1 MIYAER
7 NGTSEVKPGTVKLQK
22 NVLTSFI
29 KIQYWPSVSIT
40 ILPIVSRGE
49 RNHIFFSNSKN
60 FQPIEQNYDFIRI

>member
-7 NGTSEVKPGTVKLQK
+7 NGTGEVKPGTVKLQK

-29 KIQYWPSVSIT
+29 KIQYWPCVPIT

-49 RNHIFFSNSKN
+49 RNHIFFSKSKN
-60 FQPIEQNYDFIRI
+60 F